1 MHKRMTISI
10 DEAVYDG
17 LIRII
22 GRRKI
27 SQFLEDL
34 ARPHVVIDDLEAG
47 YKAMSNNRK
56 REAEAVQWSEALI
69 RDAFDES
76 R

>member
-10 DEAVYDG
+10 DEAVYEA
-17 LIRII
+17 LVRVI
-22 GRRKI
+22 GRGRI

-34 ARPHVVIDDLEAG
+34 AKPYVLKDDLLLAYQEMALDTERERD
-47 YKAMSNNRK
+47 ALEWSN
-56 REAEAVQWSEALI
+56 ALI
-69 RDAFDES
+69 GDIAHAS